1 MPRLGVRVETRV
13 RRTEGHCHPARCVR
27 RLELTDN
34 PQAHISGPGCC
45 RQQPTV
51 PRGAPGSR
59 PLPRILRLIT
69 RPMRTNSWQSHFTT
83 TPLPRWKF
91 FDDRPHFIQAVA
103 FTQLP
108 TPRSPTLAPALQS
121 QSPLDS
127 STLRF
132 SALDTLISILD
143 TPAVPFIR
151 SNHPTFKGTPTFPI
165 SPIDPAS
172 FRHMSGKPQR
182 TSARDW
188 RAGPRLRPS
197 HSGPPQVQLIAAT
210 IRVAPPEPRPLLRRL
225 LVVAT

>member
-1 MPRLGVRVETRV
+1 MPRPGIRVETRV

-34 PQAHISGPGCC
+34 PQAHISCPGCC
-45 RQQPTV
+45 RQQATV
-51 PRGAPGSR
+51 SRGAPGSR

-69 RPMRTNSWQSHFTT
+69 RPMRTNSWHSHFTT
-83 TPLPRWKF
+83 TPLPRWKI

-182 TSARDW
+182 TSARVW